1 MGALS
6 FSPSPIT
13 TTPSMEMLD
22 STILMALTAAPSA
35 PSLSPRPIHRDAA
48 RAAASVTRTS
58 SMARLRSGACGMV
71 TEATIVAGEDVNPP
85 QGAGEGPAAWSGR
98 LPGTERAQR
107 CRPPVS
113 PGQGSAGGHTGGV
126 DRFVVTPNGPLSGTV
141 RAGGAK
147 NSVLKL
153 MAACLLAE
161 GRHVLT
167 NVPQITDVDIMG
179 ELLGAMGVDVRRG
192 STPDELVVTTPADVV
207 PEAPYELVERMRASV
222 VVLGPLLARHGWAK
236 VSLPGGD
243 DFGPRPID
251 MHLHALTSMGVAF
264 ASSHGYVEGR
274 VESTVAA
281 EPRLVGNR
289 VVLEYPSHTGTDNV
303 LMAATLA
310 KGTTI
315 IENAAREP
323 EVSDLAGFLNAMGAR
338 ITGAGTSRIEVE
350 GVEALHPATPAVI
363 PDRLVVATFLV
374 AAGLAGG
381 EVVVE
386 DGRPDHMDM
395 LIRKLSATGIRIT
408 QEPEGLR
415 AVREPGPERLRSV
428 DVATLPYPGF
438 ATDYKPLLV
447 TLLTVADGVGIVTE
461 NLFFGR
467 FRYVEELR
475 RMGADIRT
483 EGHHAVVRGVDALS
497 GAPVR
502 AFDVRAGA
510 ALVLA
515 GLVADGETV
524 ISAAHHVDRGYE
536 NLDGKLASLGA

>member
-1 MGALS
+1 M
-6 FSPSPIT
+6 
-13 TTPSMEMLD
+13 
-22 STILMALTAAPSA
+22 
-35 PSLSPRPIHRDAA
+35 
-48 RAAASVTRTS
+48 
-58 SMARLRSGACGMV
+58 
-71 TEATIVAGEDVNPP
+71 
-85 QGAGEGPAAWSGR
+85 
-98 LPGTERAQR
+98 
-107 CRPPVS
+107 
-113 PGQGSAGGHTGGV
+113 GV
-126 DRFVVTPNGPLSGTV
+126 DRFIVTANGPLSGTV

-147 NSVLKL
+147 NSILKL

-161 GRHVLT
+161 GTHVLT
-167 NVPQITDVDIMG
+167 NVPRIADVDIMA
-179 ELLGAMGVDVRRG
+179 EVLGAMGVTVVRG
-192 STPDELVVTTPADVV
+192 DGPDELLVTTPADVV
-207 PEAPYELVERMRASV
+207 PEAPHELVEKMRASV
-222 VVLGPLLARHGWAK
+222 VVLGPLLAKHGWAR
-236 VSLPGGD
+236 VSMPGGD

-251 MHLHALTSMGVAF
+251 MHLRALESMGAAF
-264 ASSHGYVEGR
+264 ESAHGYVEGR
-274 VESTVAA
+274 VDSTVAGH
-281 EPRLVGNR
+281 PRLVGNR

-303 LMAATLA
+303 IMAATLA
-310 KGTTI
+310 KGTTV

-323 EVSDLAGFLNAMGAR
+323 EVRDLAEFLNSMGAR

-350 GVEALHPATPAVI
+350 GVEALHPARHRVI

-386 DGRPDHMDM
+386 DGRPEHMDM
-395 LIRKLSATGIRIT
+395 LIRKLTAAGIRIT

-415 AVREPGPERLRSV
+415 AERGPNDRLSAV

-447 TLLTVADGVGIVTE
+447 TLLTVAEGVGIVTE

-475 RMGADIRT
+475 RMGADVRT
-483 EGHHAVVRGVDALS
+483 EGHHAVVRGVERLS

-524 ISAAHHVDRGYE
+524 ITDAHHVDRGYE
-536 NLDGKLASLGA
+536 DLDGKLASLGAHVVRA

>member
-1 MGALS
+1 
-6 FSPSPIT
+6 
-13 TTPSMEMLD
+13 
-22 STILMALTAAPSA
+22 
-35 PSLSPRPIHRDAA
+35 
-48 RAAASVTRTS
+48 
-58 SMARLRSGACGMV
+58 
-71 TEATIVAGEDVNPP
+71 
-85 QGAGEGPAAWSGR
+85 
-98 LPGTERAQR
+98 
-107 CRPPVS
+107 
-113 PGQGSAGGHTGGV
+113 V
-126 DRFVVTPNGPLSGTV
+126 DRFIVTPNGPLSGAV

-161 GRHVLT
+161 GTHVLT
-167 NVPQITDVDIMG
+167 NVPRITDVDIMG
-179 ELLGAMGVDVRRG
+179 ELLGSMGVDVHRG
-192 STPDELVVTTPADVV
+192 EAPDQLVVVTPPQLV
-207 PEAPYELVERMRASV
+207 PEAPHHLVEKMRASV
-222 VVLGPLLARHGWAK
+222 VVLGPLLGRCGEAK
-236 VSLPGGD
+236 VSMPGGD

-251 MHLHALTSMGVAF
+251 MHLHALETLGARF
-264 ASSHGYVEGR
+264 GSSHGYLEGKVEPTIGG
-274 VESTVAA
+274 S
-281 EPRLVGNR
+281 PRLVGNR

-303 LMAATLA
+303 VMASVLA
-310 KGTTI
+310 KGTTV

-323 EVSDLAGFLNAMGAR
+323 EVADLAGYLNAMGAR
-338 ITGAGTSRIEVE
+338 IRGAGTSRIEVE
-350 GVEALHPATPAVI
+350 GVDELHPATHAVI

-381 EVVVE
+381 DVVVQ

-395 LIRKLSATGIRIT
+395 LVRKLSATGITIT

-415 AVREPGPERLRSV
+415 ATREGTTRLQPV

-483 EGHHAVVRGVDALS
+483 EGHHAVVRGVERLS

-515 GLVADGETV
+515 GLVADGETL
-524 ISAAHHVDRGYE
+524 ITEAHHVDRGYE
-536 NLDGKLASLGA
+536 DLDGKLAALGAHVTRA